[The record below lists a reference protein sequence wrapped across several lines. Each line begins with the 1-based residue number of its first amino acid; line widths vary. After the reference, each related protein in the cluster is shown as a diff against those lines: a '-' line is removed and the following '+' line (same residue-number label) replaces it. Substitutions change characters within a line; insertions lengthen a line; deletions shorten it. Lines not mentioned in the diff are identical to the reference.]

1 MSSHVT
7 EPLPPPEPVAC
18 ALEVEV
24 PLDEAEADADADAD
38 AELLPLAV
46 AVAVAE
52 EELVKNWNA
61 IASLPGGYRHLGI
74 KGRPGDGTIGK
85 QFTTCKS
92 CCVKPSV

>member
-24 PLDEAEADADADAD
+24 PLDEAEADADADAF
-38 AELLPLAV
+38 AEPLPLAL
-46 AVAVAE
+46 ALAE